1 MVDYYNVLG
10 LKANASKDD
19 IKKAYRK
26 MALKYHPD
34 KNKSAEAEKKFKE
47 VAEAYAVLSD
57 DEKKQYYDI
66 HGCSP
71 DSEEARTNMSG
82 FGSMPSGRRF
92 TKTWSSGGV
101 DPNEIFRQFF
111 GGGDPFAQNEFFQQP
126 QKKQNATQQ
135 QIVKVTLEELFQGTH
150 KKFKIKSRVFKNRNE
165 TYVDEK
171 VLQFDIKAGWKDGTK
186 ITFDNSGEQTH
197 PSLPRNDIQFVIQTK
212 PHPLFTREGDDLVY
226 RAQISLKQ
234 ALCGGVLE
242 FEHLD
247 GTKKK
252 LPLRGI
258 TAPNSKRILQ
268 NEGMPISKSK
278 QNERG
283 NLVISFEVDF
293 PQELTEDQK
302 NGLQTL
308 LP

>member
-34 KNKSAEAEKKFKE
+34 KNKTPEAEKKFKE
-47 VAEAYAVLSD
+47 VAEAYAILSD
-57 DEKKQYYDI
+57 DEKKKYYDV

-71 DSEEARTNMSG
+71 DSDEARANMNA
-82 FGSMPSGRRF
+82 FGGMQSGRRF
-92 TKTWSSGGV
+92 TKTWSSGGI

-111 GGGDPFAQNEFFQQP
+111 GGGDPFQQNEFFQQP
-126 QKKQNATQQ
+126 QKKQNSVQQ
-135 QIVKVTLEELFQGTH
+135 QIAKVSLEELFQGSH
-150 KKFKIKSRVFKNRNE
+150 KKFKIKSRIFKNSNE
-165 TYVDEK
+165 TIVDEK
-171 VLQFDIKAGWKDGTK
+171 ILQFDIKAGWKDGTK
-186 ITFDNSGEQTH
+186 ITFDNSGDQIH
-197 PSLPRNDIQFVIQTK
+197 PSVPRNDIQFVIQTVK
-212 PHPLFTREGDDLVY
+212 HPFFERDGDDVIY
-226 RAQISLKQ
+226 RATISLKK

-247 GTKKK
+247 GTTKK

-258 TAPNSKRILQ
+258 TTHNTKRILQ
-268 NEGMPISKSK
+268 NEGMPISKSRR
-278 QNERG
+278 NERG
-283 NLVISFEVDF
+283 NLVIVFNVEF
-293 PQELTEDQK
+293 PEELSDEHK
-302 NGLQTL
+302 NVLQSL